1 MNKNCKCKYDIK
13 TIVDRANKGCID
25 DPDEVDEVM
34 SDLLTLP
41 LWRIRD
47 VDANDGMGTF
57 YGPIRESDIIG
68 CIDNQ
73 MMGNMSLMD
82 LLVVLDHI
90 PEDRWNE
97 FNDDEN
103 DGEGLKKRC
112 FTLLICMM
120 RNYRKYIPEFH
131 RFMFVTIGSFLEYV
145 DRHNRDTYIR
155 YSNDG
160 FRELSYICHRYL
172 DIDVSKDQ
180 TISVLFDIFFKTINR
195 AWQPWLSLDRYYDK
209 IMNCYQMMDTLLIK
223 YIRQANPEEMSFGY
237 VSQKYAADYDYYD
250 DESEIWDED
259 LFDDHQPEDNKNN
272 I

>member
-1 MNKNCKCKYDIK
+1 MKKNVKKKYDIK

-25 DPDEVDEVM
+25 DPDDVDEVM
-34 SDLLTLP
+34 KDLLSLP
-41 LWRIRD
+41 LKEIRSVD
-47 VDANDGMGTF
+47 VDGCMENL
-57 YGPIRESDIIG
+57 YGPIRESDLIG

-73 MMGNMSLMD
+73 MMGDMSLMD

-103 DGEGLKKRC
+103 DGEGYKKRC
-112 FTLLICMM
+112 FTLLLCMM
-120 RNYRKYIPEFH
+120 RNYRKIIPEF
-131 RFMFVTIGSFLEYV
+131 RQFMSITIGAFLDYV
-145 DRHNRDTYIR
+145 DRHQKDTFIH
-155 YSNDG
+155 YSSEG
-160 FRELSYICHRYL
+160 LRELSFRFRKYPNIKL
-172 DIDVSKDQ
+172 SKDR
-180 TISVLFDIFFKTINR
+180 TISAIFDIFFKAVNT
-195 AWQPWLSLDRYYDK
+195 AWQPWLPLNSYADVIIDW
-209 IMNCYQMMDTLLIK
+209 YQIMDTLLIK

-250 DESEIWDED
+250 DESEIWADD